1 MLIRYKRNYEKIAM
15 GLMSFMPREKDLKK
29 LQETI
34 KLYES
39 NDDWQLYLWKE
50 DDDIV
55 GIIGI
60 SIDKDDNSVLL
71 QHVSVN
77 PSHRDQGLG
86 KKMVEQLKKLLDG
99 KYEIIPNK
107 HTRTFFEKCF
117 ESDSEEEKL

>member
-1 MLIRYKRNYEKIAM
+1 MLIRYKRAFEKIAM
-15 GLMSFMPREKDLKK
+15 GLMAFMPQEKDIKK

-34 KLYES
+34 KLYEE

-60 SIDKDDNSVLL
+60 VIEDDETAIL

-77 PSHRDQGLG
+77 PSFRNQGLG
-86 KKMVEQLKKLLDG
+86 KKMLIALNDLIGETF
-99 KYEIIPNK
+99 EILPNK
-107 HTRTFFEKCF
+107 HTRSFYEKCF
-117 ESDSEEEKL
+117 IDEDEKLQ